1 MAGPPM
7 RSAMELLLMRGTI
20 MSKGDYDK
28 GRGLLALRGNTGSL
42 QTGFFFFFNIEES
55 S

>member
-1 MAGPPM
+1 
-7 RSAMELLLMRGTI
+7 

-42 QTGFFFFFNIEES
+42 QMGFFFLI
-55 S
+55 